1 MGEKC
6 LLGKYLQHRQNE
18 PKGNVHSDDEAM
30 KENLGRDCFA
40 WNKKNHF
47 APKREGSGK
56 PGLVLQIWRLYRETG
71 IDSVLEWWGLKR
83 KIYNTETV
91 NVYIIFVVF
100 GFP

>member
-40 WNKKNHF
+40 
-47 APKREGSGK
+47 
-56 PGLVLQIWRLYRETG
+56 
-71 IDSVLEWWGLKR
+71 
-83 KIYNTETV
+83 
-91 NVYIIFVVF
+91 
-100 GFP
+100 